1 VNGQHG
7 AALRLEGVNFSYGGT
22 EVVHDLSLEVPA
34 GEMVA
39 LLGDSGCGKTT
50 ILKLVAGLLSPS
62 SGTIVIDGQS
72 ANAVPAERRRA
83 AMVFQKPLLFPY
95 LSVAENVGFSLKV
108 RGTAAAEIRIR
119 VEEAL
124 ARVRLEGF
132 GSRRP
137 GQLSGGQEH
146 RVALARALVSDP
158 RILLLDEPFAALDQ
172 NLRAEIQ
179 TLVRGI
185 QRSLRIT
192 ALFVTHDRAEAAA
205 MTDRIA
211 FLHSGRIAQRGAL
224 RDFYEAPATIEA
236 ARFFGWQILR
246 GTVEAGTLE
255 TALGAFCLP
264 DASGPQGEVWVAF
277 RPEAVSM
284 SRSAQPVATVENSV
298 DLGARVR
305 SVLSFGSGETIEV
318 EHPAPALEP
327 GGRAAPSI
335 APEAIRL
342 FQRRT

>member
-1 VNGQHG
+1 VTGQHG
-7 AALRLEGVNFSYGGT
+7 AALRLEGVNFSYSGT
-22 EVVHDLSLEVPA
+22 AVVHDLSLDVPA

-72 ANAVPAERRRA
+72 ANAVPAEKRRA
-83 AMVFQKPLLFPY
+83 AMVFQRPLLFPY

-108 RGTAAAEIRIR
+108 RGTAPSEIRIR

-124 ARVRLEGF
+124 ARVRLEGL

-158 RILLLDEPFAALDQ
+158 RILLLDEPFTALDQ
-172 NLRAEIQ
+172 NLRGEIQ

-211 FLHSGRIAQRGAL
+211 FLHAGRIAQRGAL

-246 GTVEAGTLE
+246 GTLEGGTLR
-255 TALGAFCLP
+255 TALGAICLP
-264 DASGPQGEVWVAF
+264 EAAPRGEVWVAF
-277 RPEAVSM
+277 RPEAVIM
-284 SRSAQPVATVENSV
+284 SRDAQPVATVENSV

-335 APEAIRL
+335 SPETIRL
-342 FQRRT
+342 FQR